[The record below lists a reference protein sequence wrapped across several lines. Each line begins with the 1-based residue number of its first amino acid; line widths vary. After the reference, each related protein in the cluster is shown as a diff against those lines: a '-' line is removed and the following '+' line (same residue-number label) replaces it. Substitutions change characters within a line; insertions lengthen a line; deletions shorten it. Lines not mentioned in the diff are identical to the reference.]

1 MKRRRKP
8 FFIRKPKW
16 QIVILILL
24 GFFAEALITQR
35 LGGVQANRTAVI
47 LDLLIFYAG
56 LFLWIFFFA
65 QFVLPV
71 RLLKERLR
79 VAGRLIR
86 YLFGVHGPAIFV
98 ENGDAVQR
106 GNEIKL
112 TRPGIAL
119 IDSAS
124 GAMLRTDTAF
134 TRPVGPGV
142 TFTHHGERLAATVD
156 LRRQVMLIGPRD
168 NEDPFAPQGKDER
181 TPAYEARQDRRWE
194 TSALTR
200 DGIEI
205 VPRVIVVFKLQSEPF
220 SGDTPFGYDPSA
232 VQRAATGE
240 GIDPNLDPDNELRN
254 VPWEKL
260 PGRLAINVWR
270 EVLPIFTLNT
280 LFKPLPDAF
289 PLPDFLI
296 RAEQHHRPTGLDFVT
311 EYVNQRLT
319 ESMVAKL
326 DRNGRTTAQVWSPE
340 YKILHSSGVAVIRT
354 ILTDLKMEAEVNQ
367 QLVNRWQST
376 WLDYAEAER
385 EALNQE
391 MAEAA
396 LEAQRDAR
404 REYAQTVVK
413 VLSRDSA
420 GAFPDPEDLAGRLV
434 RSSLEVCVRD
444 EQTHQRAGMERE
456 ILLNI
461 ISALQE

>member
-24 GFFAEALITQR
+24 GFFAELLITRR
-35 LGGVQANRTAVI
+35 LGGVQANRTAVV

-71 RLLKERLR
+71 RLLKERLG
-79 VAGRLIR
+79 VAARLIR

-124 GAMLRTDTAF
+124 AAMLRTDTAF

-142 TFTHHGERLAATVD
+142 TFTQRGERLAYTVD
-156 LRRQVMLIGPRD
+156 LRRQVTVTGPKD
-168 NEDPFAPQGKDER
+168 NEDPFAPQAKDER

-205 VPRVIVVFKLQSEPF
+205 VPRVIVVFKLESTPF
-220 SGDTPFGYDPSA
+220 LGNSPFGYDPGA
-232 VQRAATGE
+232 VRRAATGE
-240 GIDPNLDPDNELRN
+240 GIDPHLDPDNELRN
-254 VPWEKL
+254 VPWRKL
-260 PGRLAINVWR
+260 PSRLAINVWR
-270 EVLPIFTLNT
+270 EILPVFTLNE
-280 LFKPLPDAF
+280 LFKPLPETF
-289 PLPDFLI
+289 PLPEFVFSQ
-296 RAEQHHRPTGLDFVT
+296 EQRHRPTGLDFVM
-311 EYVNQRLT
+311 EYLNQRLT

-326 DRNGRTTAQVWSPE
+326 DRNGRTTAQIWSPE
-340 YKILHSSGVAVIRT
+340 YKLLHSSGVDVIRT
-354 ILTDLKMEAEVNQ
+354 IITDLKMESEVNQ
-367 QLVNRWQST
+367 QLVHRWQST
-376 WLDYAEAER
+376 WQDFAEAER
-385 EALNQE
+385 EALDQE
-391 MAEAA
+391 MADIA

-404 REYAQTVVK
+404 REYAQTVLK
-413 VLSRDSA
+413 VLSKDSA
-420 GAFPDPEDLAGRLV
+420 GAYPEPEDLAGRLV

-444 EQTHQRAGMERE
+444 EHTHQRAGMERE
-456 ILLNI
+456 ILLDI
-461 ISALQE
+461 ISWLQE